1 MRERLE
7 HRVLQSSEELTALAP
22 AWERLWRTDADAT
35 PFQHPAWLLPWW
47 RQFGHGDLRTVA
59 MYREGELVG
68 LLPFYIYARADG
80 RDGSERHL
88 LPIGMGTTDYLD
100 GLFAPKCTSEEICEG
115 LRTLRAAGGWDV
127 AYVNQLRGSS
137 RLLGALQGGK
147 MATRSIS
154 SDNCW
159 RMPAARI
166 PDLPQKIR
174 RGAMY
179 YRNRAN
185 RAGNLE
191 LAWADA
197 SNVLEWFDTFERL
210 QHERWQ
216 ASGKRGVLADER
228 VVQWHR
234 VALPGLAI
242 AGLLRMY
249 ALRLNGEAIAMLYA
263 LFDPPERCQR
273 SLYVYLPAFSMRRAH
288 LRPGTLMLAF
298 AGEQAADEGVQ
309 TIDLLRGNE
318 PYKQMW
324 HAEAVATHGFEF
336 APLRQRSPSELA
348 AA

>member
-1 MRERLE
+1 MLR
-7 HRVLQSSEELTALAP
+7 SSEELRAIATE
-22 AWERLWRTDADAT
+22 WEDLWRSDPAAT
-35 PFQHPAWLLPWW
+35 PFQHPVWLLPWW
-47 RQFGHGDLRTVA
+47 RQFGQEELRTVA
-59 MYREGELVG
+59 IYHEGEVVG
-68 LLPFYIYARADG
+68 LLPFYSCPVSD
-80 RDGSERHL
+80 ERHL
-88 LPIGMGTTDYLD
+88 LLLGVGTTDYLD
-100 GLFAPKCTSEEICEG
+100 GLFAPQCTSEQICEG
-115 LRTLRAAGGWDV
+115 LRTLRTAGGWDV
-127 AYVNQLRGSS
+127 AYVNQLQQSS
-137 RLLGALQGGK
+137 RLLGALQAGK
-147 MATRSIS
+147 IATRGIS
-154 SDNCW
+154 SDSCW

-191 LAWADA
+191 LSWADA

-234 VALPGLAI
+234 EALPGLAM
-242 AGLLRMY
+242 AGVLRLY
-249 ALRLNGEAIAMLYA
+249 ALRLNGEVIAMLYA
-263 LFDPPERCQR
+263 LLDPPERRQR
-273 SLYVYLPAFSMRRAH
+273 SLYVYLPAFSMRHAH
-288 LRPGTLMLAF
+288 LRPGTLMLAY
-298 AGEQAADEGVQ
+298 AAEQAADDGVQ

-324 HAEAVATHGFEF
+324 HAEGVATHGFEF
-336 APLRQRSPSELA
+336 APLRQQSPSELA